1 MFDQSEGT
9 FPVLSGFA
17 SQPLSF
23 SKAKRNVLYLFLKY
37 HLISWPCLVVLVLS
51 LTKFANLCVFWF
63 GWNRTLFLLELNFI
77 STGHYFDPLFRPLP
91 MKDVVSAVRED
102 ERRVEKSLAL
112 FPLVM
117 FVHKVGCQ
125 ITDFAHFF
133 EVKSALH
140 SSLSVASFE

>member
-1 MFDQSEGT
+1 MTTPHYPFRTSSVRPKEL
-9 FPVLSGFA
+9 FLSCQDLPPNLLPFN
-17 SQPLSF
+17 
-23 SKAKRNVLYLFLKY
+23 KAKRNLLYLLLKY

-77 STGHYFDPLFRPLP
+77 SAGHYFDPLFRPLP

-112 FPLVM
+112 FP
-117 FVHKVGCQ
+117 
-125 ITDFAHFF
+125 F
-133 EVKSALH
+133 EGW
-140 SSLSVASFE
+140 